1 MIFQGQI
8 KQVQHLS
15 GKLNKPNS
23 LSGKLCKP
31 TGGKSDHKT
40 VALMYA
46 YDFSK
51 TVSKVYRRKTTK
63 GENILSSDQ
72 QNLSNWSKNIESFP
86 QFDNNY
92 NDGINDI
99 TYKGGSGYEHIY
111 LMFDT
116 VAGNMY
122 SFEFNFK
129 TSTGFTCSYG
139 SDKAYAF
146 ISTSEPDRTELLK
159 MPGVVAKTALDG
171 TATDTAKHYT
181 VEFTATSDKVYIGID
196 MGYMIDDVV
205 TNLCFSNVR
214 LYPISVKY
222 ESEGTE

>member
-1 MIFQGQI
+1 METYIKGQVIRKKIYGKISKI
-8 KQVQHLS
+8 KNR
-15 GKLNKPNS
+15 GK
-23 LSGKLCKP
+23 G
-31 TGGKSDHKT
+31 DHYTTIINLFFDTTIKT
-40 VALMYA
+40 L
-46 YDFSK
+46 
-51 TVSKVYRRKTTK
+51 SKVYKRKTTE

-116 VAGNMY
+116 IPDNMY
-122 SFEFNFK
+122 SFEFDFK

-181 VEFTATSDKVYIGID
+181 VEFTATSDQAYIGID

-205 TNLCFSNVR
+205 TNLCFSNIR

>member
-1 MIFQGQI
+1 MNGVI
-8 KQVQHLS
+8 KSKIGLKA
-15 GKLNKPNS
+15 KLNKSNS
-23 LSGKLCKP
+23 LSGKLDRP
-31 TGGKSDHKT
+31 SGGKSDHKT

-51 TVSKVYRRKTTK
+51 TVSKVYKHKTVK

-116 VAGNMY
+116 AAGNMY
-122 SFEFNFK
+122 SFEFDFK

-139 SDKAYAF
+139 SDNDYAF
-146 ISTSEPDRTELLK
+146 ISTGEPNLDALLN
-159 MPGVVAKTALDG
+159 MSGVVAKTALDG
-171 TATDTAKHYT
+171 TATDTAKHYI
-181 VEFTATSDKVYIGID
+181 VEFTATSDKAYIGID

-205 TNLCFSNVR
+205 TNLCFSNIR

-222 ESEGTE
+222 ESEETE